1 MHCYSTYGSEV
12 LPRMKETLERITDE
26 HFGEDVDEPFLHVEE
41 DPEHG
46 HPYETTEYDPFNALH
61 VPSH

>member
-1 MHCYSTYGSEV
+1 
-12 LPRMKETLERITDE
+12 MKETLERITDE
-26 HFGEDVDEPFLHVEE
+26 HFGEDVEDPFLHVEE

-46 HPYETTEYDPFNALH
+46 HPYETTEYDPYEALH